1 MEESM
6 GITSRVRLL
15 YRIRAN
21 AALDR
26 AEDPREVMDYAAGQQ
41 RELLRNVRRGLI
53 DVATARRQIEQ
64 QGEQLRERVG
74 RMDDQARRALD
85 SGREDLARLALQ
97 RKQTAL
103 AQIDQLG
110 RQLAELTGD
119 EQRMI
124 VAEQQL
130 SLQVEEFTGRR
141 KMVAAQYSAAE
152 AQVRLTEM
160 IAGVSGELADLSM
173 AVGRAEEKTD
183 QMRARAVAIDSLLDS
198 GSLAAPFS
206 TYDPVEREL
215 RRLTMEQAVDDELTA
230 LRNARGTAS
239 VDEDVQEESR

>member
-1 MEESM
+1 M
-6 GITSRVRLL
+6 GIASRVRLL

-53 DVATARRQIEQ
+53 EVATARRQIEQ
-64 QGEQLRERVG
+64 QEELLRQRVG
-74 RMDDQARRALD
+74 RMDEQARRALD

-110 RQLAELTGD
+110 LQLAEVSGD

-130 SLQVEEFTGRR
+130 SLQVEEFSGRR
-141 KMVAAQYSAAE
+141 RVMAAQYSAAE

-160 IAGVSGELADLSM
+160 IVGVSGDLADLSM
-173 AVGRAEEKTD
+173 AVGRAEEKTE

-206 TYDPVEREL
+206 AYDPVEREL
-215 RRLTMEQAVDDELTA
+215 RRLTMEQAIEDELTA
-230 LRNARGTAS
+230 LRMRRNEAS
-239 VDEDVQEESR
+239 SDKESMEETQ